1 MLSRREFI
9 VGSAGAALAV
19 QLPRRARTIQQVI
32 DMIVAEIPNAPWEP
46 TVDTIKSGDPS
57 QPCTGIITTF
67 LATQRV
73 VNVAARHSLN
83 LIITHE
89 PTYYNHLDESDW
101 LDNDPVY
108 QAKRRV
114 LDEKNIVIWRF
125 HDYWHAY
132 RPDGIVTGVLK
143 LLGWEG
149 YALPGQPQICHIPQV
164 KLSSLSLF
172 MKQRFGA
179 QRLRVMGNPDLEC
192 TRVGLL
198 MGAVGGQRQ
207 IEMLR
212 DVDVLVAGEVREWE
226 TTEYVRDAVLQGTRD
241 IGLIV
246 VGHALSEE
254 PGMKWLAEWL
264 TPRVP
269 GIRVVHQATG
279 DPFYFV

>member
-1 MLSRREFI
+1 MLTRREFI
-9 VGSAGAALAV
+9 AGSTGAALAAR
-19 QLPRRARTIQQVI
+19 LPKRARTIQQVI

-73 VNVAARHSLN
+73 IDGAARHALN

-89 PTYYNHLDESDW
+89 PTYYNHLDETDW
-101 LDNDPVY
+101 LSEDPVY
-108 QAKRRV
+108 QAKRKV
-114 LDEKNIVIWRF
+114 LDEKNLVVWRF
-125 HDYWHAY
+125 HDYWHAHS
-132 RPDGIVTGVLK
+132 PDGIATGVLK

-149 YALPGQPQICHIPQV
+149 YALPGRPQICHIPPV
-164 KLSSLSLF
+164 KLSNLSLF

-179 QRLRVMGNPDLEC
+179 KRLRIMGNPDMDC
-192 TRVGLL
+192 ARVGLL
-198 MGAVGGQRQ
+198 VGAVGGQRQ
-207 IEMLR
+207 IETLP
-212 DVDVLVAGEVREWE
+212 DVDVLVVGEVREWE
-226 TTEYVRDAVLQGTRD
+226 TTEYIRDAALQGTRD

-269 GIRVVHQATG
+269 GIRVVHQPTG